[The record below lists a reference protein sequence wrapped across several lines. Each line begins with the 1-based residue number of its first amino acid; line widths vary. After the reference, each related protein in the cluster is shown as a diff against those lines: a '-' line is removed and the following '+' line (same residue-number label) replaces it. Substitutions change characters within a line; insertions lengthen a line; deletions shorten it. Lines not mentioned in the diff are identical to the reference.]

1 MTGNVVKFFLSFIL
15 SIVLFVLEVLL
26 LVQFNVSRGI
36 TKSEINNIID
46 DVSIENEIIDSDIYK
61 ELEDQI
67 DYELLQEIVE
77 SDELDSYLK
86 GNAKA
91 IYNNIL
97 YNENNSYISS
107 DGFKEYVHN
116 LIEHKKED
124 ISSDDIDIIESKI
137 NELTKEIDL
146 QIENIETYRSDI
158 VLISSFMLEKTT
170 IYLALFS
177 ILVAFIIIVI
187 NRSKDGYMFVGLTTI
202 IVGVIFFVLWL
213 SLSRT
218 INTTGID
225 REVIHYVNIY
235 LPTLLKTLKK
245 SSIILFVIGA
255 LGCTIY
261 TILHYQEVQ
270 QNGNM

>member
-213 SLSRT
+213 SLSKT

-225 REVIHYVNIY
+225 REVIHYVNLY

-245 SSIILFVIGA
+245 SSIILFVIGV
-255 LGCTIY
+255 LGCTTY

>member
-36 TKSEINNIID
+36 TKNEINNIID

-67 DYELLQEIVE
+67 DYDLLQEIVE

-116 LIEHKKED
+116 LIEHKED
-124 ISSDDIDIIESKI
+124 ISSDDIDVIESKI

-225 REVIHYVNIY
+225 REVIHYVNLY

-245 SSIILFVIGA
+245 SSIIMFVIGA
-255 LGCTIY
+255 LGCTTY